1 MTSQIGTHFHT
12 RNTRNPTL
20 GAGCRF
26 ECEPRIDILKQY
38 SLFKHFL
45 YQNSR
50 TTACSDTTIET
61 IMRDSTSV
69 FGVQLKNTNLT
80 PILVRK
86 KFKNLFLHC
95 WNCIQI
101 CHLLVWPISSSMHN
115 AFSEKKGQKWWKITI
130 HDLGLQ
136 DTPSVFCQKKERAG
150 GAIPQIK
157 SAKMHRA
164 VKISQLI
171 DQF

>member
-1 MTSQIGTHFHT
+1 MTRHCNASCAPPMTSQIGTHFHT

-86 KFKNLFLHC
+86 NSKPLYCQSQHPLTSA
-95 WNCIQI
+95 
-101 CHLLVWPISSSMHN
+101 LLTSKTRAPKSHPSAQPCLTAS
-115 AFSEKKGQKWWKITI
+115 KGRQA
-130 HDLGLQ
+130 DN
-136 DTPSVFCQKKERAG
+136 
-150 GAIPQIK
+150 
-157 SAKMHRA
+157 
-164 VKISQLI
+164 
-171 DQF
+171 

>member
-1 MTSQIGTHFHT
+1 MTSQIGTHFNT

-101 CHLLVWPISSSMHN
+101 CHLLVWPISSSLHN
-115 AFSEKKGQKWWKITI
+115 AFSEKKGQKWWKIAKLSLPTAQRLSSPI
-130 HDLGLQ
+130 FPCLSFVVVVPPG
-136 DTPSVFCQKKERAG
+136 DTSSYLHYMMF
-150 GAIPQIK
+150 
-157 SAKMHRA
+157 
-164 VKISQLI
+164 
-171 DQF
+171 

>member
-1 MTSQIGTHFHT
+1 MTSQIGTHFNT

-115 AFSEKKGQKWWKITI
+115 AFSEKRAKNDEK
-130 HDLGLQ
+130 LQ
-136 DTPSVFCQKKERAG
+136 FMIWDSRTPQVFFAKKKERAG
-150 GAIPQIK
+150 GAIPLISK
-157 SAKMHRA
+157 SPLKCTELSKSHN
-164 VKISQLI
+164 
-171 DQF
+171 